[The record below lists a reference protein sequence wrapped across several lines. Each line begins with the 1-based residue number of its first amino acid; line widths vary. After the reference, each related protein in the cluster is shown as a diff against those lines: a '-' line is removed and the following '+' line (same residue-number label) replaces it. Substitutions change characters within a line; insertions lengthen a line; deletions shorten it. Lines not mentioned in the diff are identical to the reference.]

1 MARAYT
7 SLELDSPPCELVA
20 DLEVN
25 WSSESTERS
34 RVPPWSRLSGD
45 APEAAAVAAPK
56 DEASE
61 QPQPLSKVQLM
72 AKDGGLPA
80 NSACNRHEFWA
91 HKVVSSIY
99 VGCKGLIRGLL
110 SLKAAQVL
118 SCLETPQVPRYK
130 NWNDTKWE
138 RLRTF
143 KAESKW

>member
-20 DLEVN
+20 DLEVD

-45 APEAAAVAAPK
+45 APEASAVAAPK

-72 AKDGGLPA
+72 AKDGGLLA
-80 NSACNRHEFWA
+80 NSACNRHEY
-91 HKVVSSIY
+91 SS
-99 VGCKGLIRGLL
+99 
-110 SLKAAQVL
+110 
-118 SCLETPQVPRYK
+118 
-130 NWNDTKWE
+130 
-138 RLRTF
+138 
-143 KAESKW
+143 